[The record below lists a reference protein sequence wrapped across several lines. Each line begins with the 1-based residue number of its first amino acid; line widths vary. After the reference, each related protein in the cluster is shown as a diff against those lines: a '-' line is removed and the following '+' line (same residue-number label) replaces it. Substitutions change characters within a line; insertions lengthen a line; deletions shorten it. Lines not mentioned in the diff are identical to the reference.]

1 MIRMFLMTVVA
12 VLACSC
18 EYVEEVDGVSEKPSK
33 RVRFSVSDGDGWSVT
48 RSLEADGVGMTDLW
62 LFDYVD
68 GELVRTL
75 HQSGEDADFG
85 EPVLQMGYGRHT
97 VYFVASRGK
106 SPSVDGTQVTW
117 SQPSDTFWKS
127 VSVTVG
133 DGSRRSVSVTLD
145 RVVTKLRVLINDA
158 IPDGAATLVMKP
170 ASWWYGLDYVTGAAV
185 SSSDAER
192 SVSLP
197 ASSVGTEGL
206 GVSFFGLSDDEE
218 WLTDLSVTVNDNN
231 GGVLGT
237 VSLADVPFERNR
249 VTTVSGSLFS
259 AGGTFSVSLNE
270 TWKEGVDYEW

>member
-12 VLACSC
+12 VLACGC

-197 ASSVGTEGL
+197 VSSVGTEGL
-206 GVSFFGLSDDEE
+206 GVSFFGMSDDDE
-218 WLTDLSVTVNDNN
+218 WMTDLSVTVNDND

>member
-1 MIRMFLMTVVA
+1 MRKLILMAVA
-12 VLACSC
+12 ACLMC
-18 EYVEEVDGVSEKPSK
+18 GCVYTEETGENVQRVK
-33 RVRFSVSDGDGWSVT
+33 RVKFCLSNEGWSVT
-48 RSLEADGVGMTDLW
+48 RALEADGVGMTDLW

-75 HQSGEDADFG
+75 HQSGTDADFG

-117 SQPSDTFWKS
+117 GQPSDTFWKS
-127 VSVTVG
+127 VEVTVG
-133 DGSRRSVSVTLD
+133 DGSRRSVAVILE
-145 RVVTKLRVLINDA
+145 RVATKLRIVVNDA

-170 ASWWYGLDYVTGAAV
+170 ESWWYGLDYLTGAAV
-185 SSSDAER
+185 SENDAER
-192 SVSLP
+192 SVSIP
-197 ASSVGTEGL
+197 STSVGTEGL
-206 GVSFFGLSDDEE
+206 GVSFFGLSDNDE
-218 WLTDLSVTVNDNN
+218 WLTDLTVSVKDVD

-259 AGGTFSVSLNE
+259 AGGTFSISLND

>member
-1 MIRMFLMTVVA
+1 MA
-12 VLACSC
+12 LAAAMMCGC
-18 EYVEEVDGVSEKPSK
+18 EYTEEVSENQQRVK
-33 RVRFSVSDGDGWSVT
+33 RVTFCVSNEGWNVT
-48 RSLEADGVGMTDLW
+48 RALEADGVGMTDLW

-75 HQSGEDADFG
+75 HQSGTDADFG
-85 EPVLQMGYGRHT
+85 EPVLQMGYGTHT

-106 SPSVDGTQVTW
+106 SPAVNGTQVTW
-117 SQPSDTFWKS
+117 GQPSDTFWK
-127 VSVTVG
+127 VVEVTVS
-133 DGSRRSVSVTLD
+133 DGIRRSVAVTLD

-158 IPDGAATLVMKP
+158 IPDGAVTLVMKP
-170 ASWWYGLDYVTGAAV
+170 ASWWYGLDYLTGAAV
-185 SSSDAER
+185 GENDAER

-259 AGGTFSVSLNE
+259 AGGTFSISLNE

>member
-1 MIRMFLMTVVA
+1 MKRFLILAA
-12 VLACSC
+12 VGFLACSC
-18 EYVEEVDGVSEKPSK
+18 EYVEEVDGVSEKLSK
-33 RVRFSVSDGDGWSVT
+33 RVRFTVSGGDGWSVT
-48 RSLEADGVGMTDLW
+48 RALEADGVAMTDLW

-75 HQSGEDADFG
+75 HQSGTDADFG
-85 EPVLQMGYGRHT
+85 EPVLQMAYGTHT

-117 SQPSDTFWKS
+117 GQPSDTFWKT

-145 RVVTKLRVLINDA
+145 RVATKLRVVLNDA
-158 IPDGAATLVMKP
+158 IPDGAATLAMKP

-185 SSSDAER
+185 SENDAER

-218 WLTDLSVTVNDNN
+218 WMTDLSVTVNDND

-249 VTTVSGSLFS
+249 VTTVSGRLFS
-259 AGGTFSVSLNE
+259 AGGTFSVSLNA
-270 TWKEGVDYEW
+270 TWKEELDYEW

>member
-1 MIRMFLMTVVA
+1 MAMAAAMM
-12 VLACSC
+12 CGC
-18 EYVEEVDGVSEKPSK
+18 EYHEEAGENVQRVK
-33 RVRFSVSDGDGWSVT
+33 RVTFSVSNEGWNVT
-48 RSLEADGVGMTDLW
+48 RALEADGVGMTDLW

-75 HQSGEDADFG
+75 HQSGTDADFG
-85 EPVLQMGYGRHT
+85 EPSLQMSYGTHT

-117 SQPSDTFWKS
+117 GQPSDTFWKS
-127 VSVTVG
+127 VEVTVG
-133 DGSRRSVSVTLD
+133 DGSRRSVAVTLD
-145 RVVTKLRVLINDA
+145 RVATKLRVLINDA

-185 SSSDAER
+185 SENDAER

-206 GVSFFGLSDDEE
+206 GVSFFCLSDDEE
-218 WLTDLSVTVNDNN
+218 WMTDLSVTVNDND

-259 AGGTFSVSLNE
+259 AGGTFSISLNE